1 MSDPFPTS
9 LRRNPDDPRGLLE
22 RIDAQLQERLEE
34 AVDFFCLDLLVKVR
48 QARSRP
54 SPEEKSEKD
63 RREFQELVEEFLG
76 FLRKGFLA
84 KLGEEEAARLRSGEG
99 AARGTRAQRLVA
111 VQVQLAKALPDYW
124 QAFDE
129 FTARF
134 TWERLAAAPEPNRPL
149 GQ

>member
-48 QARSRP
+48 QAGSRP
-54 SPEEKSEKD
+54 SPEEKSEQD
-63 RREFQELVEEFLG
+63 RREFHELVGEFLA

-84 KLGEEEAARLRSGEG
+84 RLGEEEALRLRSVEG
-99 AARGTRAQRLVA
+99 AARGNQRLVA
-111 VQVQLAKALPDYW
+111 GQVHLAKALPDYW

-134 TWERLAAAPEPNRPL
+134 TREHLAAATPEPNRPL